1 MIRNVRYKMDFY
13 ILHTL
18 LLEAILLFMMQNIGQ
33 NKEYWR
39 TNKIK
44 MEKNNELKR
53 FVIKNRTCYFFND
66 IIKVKD
72 FNFDIFS

>member
-1 MIRNVRYKMDFY
+1 M
-13 ILHTL
+13 L
-18 LLEAILLFMMQNIGQ
+18 LLVAILLFMMQNIGQ
-33 NKEYWR
+33 NKKYWR

-53 FVIKNRTCYFFND
+53 FVIKNRTCYFFDD

-72 FNFDIFS
+72 FDFDIFS

>member
-18 LLEAILLFMMQNIGQ
+18 LLVAILLFMMQNIGQ
-33 NKEYWR
+33 NKKYWR

-72 FNFDIFS
+72 FDFDIFS